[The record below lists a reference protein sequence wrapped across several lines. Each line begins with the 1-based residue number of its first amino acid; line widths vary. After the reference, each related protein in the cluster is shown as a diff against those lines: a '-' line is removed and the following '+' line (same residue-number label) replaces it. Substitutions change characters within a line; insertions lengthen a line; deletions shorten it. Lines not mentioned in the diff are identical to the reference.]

1 MKFLRNTIIILI
13 FLFPISSSFASM
25 VTLVDRQIFDDGG
38 QTLQNGIVFNP
49 DGTKMFVSTQNSTG
63 NSAIDFIYEYNLS
76 TPFDISTKTYAGDDE
91 RCDLDVG
98 SGQYGSDPNVAG
110 DMAFS
115 SDGLKIFIL
124 SRGTNG

>member
-1 MKFLRNTIIILI
+1 MNLLRSIILAVI
-13 FLFPISSSFASM
+13 LLFPISNSFGAV

-38 QTLQNGIVFNP
+38 QTLQNGILFNP
-49 DGTKMFVSTQNSTG
+49 DGTKMFVSPQNSTG

-98 SGQYGSDPNVAG
+98 SGQYGLDP
-110 DMAFS
+110 
-115 SDGLKIFIL
+115 
-124 SRGTNG
+124 